1 MVSAIPDE
9 EPSAEE
15 QKHPFR
21 SKKKPTE
28 MVIQKKQR
36 NLPKRVP
43 DDLKHP
49 QKPLEILRARIRM
62 FWLLRYLVFNLLRND
77 SESSKL
83 LKINPL
89 ISEKRA
95 VENWNE
101 GLETTIQSQGQ
112 D

>member
-1 MVSAIPDE
+1 
-9 EPSAEE
+9 
-15 QKHPFR
+15 
-21 SKKKPTE
+21 
-28 MVIQKKQR
+28 
-36 NLPKRVP
+36 
-43 DDLKHP
+43 
-49 QKPLEILRARIRM
+49 M

-101 GLETTIQSQGQ
+101 GLETTI
-112 D
+112 